1 MDINFKSALKE
12 KFPQWELLDEYL
24 KIIDKYKLNT
34 HIKSKTEAHHILPKC
49 AFPEYSD
56 FKIHPWNRVYL
67 PIYQHIYVHYL
78 LCSTRRFGLLNA
90 FQRMTSVNS
99 SQFKKLSDSEKDFT
113 IKLWADKR
121 EQWINQDTLRKRK
134 SFMYSNFD
142 FWYNDWISRD
152 MPRYRRY
159 WGILV
164 EENNPEILGTHKNCL
179 IAAVKDF
186 CIRYSKENNLS
197 IEEVLNIQKLKQSS
211 EKALKAK
218 GKTLS
223 KTARRNQL
231 KWNYEK
237 ELRELWINNNKPKYV
252 NFRKLAV
259 SLGYPDENY
268 INMIKRFENGL

>member
-1 MDINFKSALKE
+1 MDINFKSVLKE
-12 KFPQWELLDEYL
+12 KFPQWELLDDYL
-24 KIIDKYKLNT
+24 KIIDKYKLNVHT
-34 HIKSKTEAHHILPKC
+34 KSKTEAHHILPKC

-56 FKIHPWNRVYL
+56 FKISPWNRVYL

-78 LCSTRRFGLLNA
+78 LCSTQVVGLLNA
-90 FQRMTSVNS
+90 FQRMTLTNS
-99 SQFKKLSDSEKDFT
+99 AQFKKLSDLEKDLT

-121 EQWINQDTLRKRK
+121 GEWIEQDILRKRK

-159 WGILV
+159 WGVLV
-164 EENNPEILGTHKNCL
+164 EENNPEVLGTHKNCL
-179 IAAVKDF
+179 IATVKDF
-186 CIRYSKENNLS
+186 CARYAEENNLS
-197 IEEVLNIQKLKQSS
+197 VEEVLNLQKLKQSS
-211 EKALKAK
+211 EKALKDK

-223 KTARRNQL
+223 KTARGNQL
-231 KWNYEK
+231 KWNYET
-237 ELRELWINNNKPKYV
+237 ELRNLWIANNKPKYV

-268 INMIKRFENGL
+268 INMVKRFENE